1 MRIGQLKVGTVTTAM
16 LVATASQAESID
28 RLAPDLNLGAPM
40 HSTAVRLPALDIGAP
55 TGAMQGRASLQVA
68 VVVRHGG
75 AVHGRHGGVAWH
87 GGAVARPGWH
97 GGGVAWH
104 GGAVVRPGW
113 HGGGVRWGGW
123 ARPSRYWWGAGGAI
137 AAGAA
142 IGFVSA
148 AAAASWAGAA
158 PGPGL
163 CWYYTDPS
171 QTNGFWD
178 ACP

>member
-1 MRIGQLKVGTVTTAM
+1 MPIAGLVTTI
-16 LVATASQAESID
+16 ATALILTASYPGPID
-28 RLAPDLNLGAPM
+28 SVVADSPL
-40 HSTAVRLPALDIGAP
+40 STHGRSTIPSLPGVDIRTPAAAAKKGS
-55 TGAMQGRASLQVA
+55 SLQVA

-113 HGGGVRWGGW
+113 NGGGVRWGGW

>member
-1 MRIGQLKVGTVTTAM
+1 MRIGLLKVGTIATTM
-16 LVATASQAESID
+16 LTATAGQGASVD
-28 RLAPDLNLGAPM
+28 RIAPELKAGASM
-40 HSTAVRLPALDIGAP
+40 QSTAVSLPAVNIGTPAAAKN
-55 TGAMQGRASLQVA
+55 GSSLQVA
-68 VVVRHGG
+68 VVVRRGG
-75 AVHGRHGGVAWH
+75 AVHGRPGGAAWH
-87 GGAVARPGWH
+87 GGAVVRP
-97 GGGVAWH
+97 GGVAWH